1 MKSQLL
7 FVHCGREGAYEEDS
21 KMAAS
26 LREALGSEG

>member
-1 MKSQLL
+1 MNRQLL
-7 FVHCGREGAYEEDS
+7 FVHGGGEGAYGEDR